1 MVWKNIKGKK
11 SDSLEAEA
19 EPLVPFHPRMYSCEF
34 SLDPN
39 TTHRK
44 LKLSED
50 NRTVTHVEEEQE
62 YEDHE
67 DRFTDWRQVLSS
79 TGLRGRCYWEVQW
92 SGTWVSIAVSY
103 KGIRRRGEGTKS
115 VFGLNNQSWSLWT
128 DGELYFAL
136 HNNFKKKVDE
146 VPGDVGVSS
155 GRVGVYLDT
164 VARTLTFYK
173 IGSKGKPLRLYTFD
187 SSVFT
192 EPLFPG
198 FRLPPGSSVT
208 VVDSQ
213 TEVKPPIIQD
223 IKKYSREFSLDPNT
237 AHRKLRLSEDNRT
250 VTHVEEEQEYEDHE
264 DRFTDWT
271 QVLSSTGL
279 RGRCYWEVQW
289 KGKWVCITVSYKG
302 IRRRGEGKKSKF
314 GHNDQSWSL
323 NINNRKIYAKHNDN
337 KTVIYNLSMASDLY
351 LQTTVPSDG
360 ERDLSLG
367 RVSSGRV
374 GVFLDS
380 EALTFYKIRSNGE
393 LLTLHTFYSSFT
405 EPLFLGFGLR
415 FGSSVTV
422 VDIKPEPSPVVMD
435 DIEEE
440 EEEMMM

>member
-1 MVWKNIKGKK
+1 
-11 SDSLEAEA
+11 
-19 EPLVPFHPRMYSCEF
+19 MYSREF

-39 TTHRK
+39 TIHRK
-44 LKLSED
+44 LRLSED
-50 NRTVTHVEEEQE
+50 NRTVTHVKEKQEYEDHEDRFTDWPQVLSSTGLRGRCYWEVQWSGTWVSIAVSYEGIRRKGEESEFGQNDQSWSLNFDGKRCYALHKKDQIKVDKVHWEVGVSSGRVGVYLDTVAGTLTFYKIGSKGKSLRLYTFYSSFTEPLFPGFRLPPGSSVTVVDSQTEVKPPIIQDIKKYSREFSLDPNTAHRKLRLSEDNRTVTHVKEEQE

-67 DRFTDWRQVLSS
+67 DRFTDWTQVLSS

-103 KGIRRRGEGTKS
+103 KGIRRKGEGEES
-115 VFGLNNQSWSLWT
+115 VFGQNDQSWSLWT

-213 TEVKPPIIQD
+213 TE
-223 IKKYSREFSLDPNT
+223 
-237 AHRKLRLSEDNRT
+237 
-250 VTHVEEEQEYEDHE
+250 
-264 DRFTDWT
+264 
-271 QVLSSTGL
+271 
-279 RGRCYWEVQW
+279 
-289 KGKWVCITVSYKG
+289 
-302 IRRRGEGKKSKF
+302 
-314 GHNDQSWSL
+314 
-323 NINNRKIYAKHNDN
+323 
-337 KTVIYNLSMASDLY
+337 
-351 LQTTVPSDG
+351 
-360 ERDLSLG
+360 
-367 RVSSGRV
+367 
-374 GVFLDS
+374 
-380 EALTFYKIRSNGE
+380 
-393 LLTLHTFYSSFT
+393 
-405 EPLFLGFGLR
+405 
-415 FGSSVTV
+415 
-422 VDIKPEPSPVVMD
+422 PSPVVMD

-440 EEEMMM
+440 EDVDEREEEEMMLY